1 MKREKIIISII
12 VFISVFLIG
21 IKVEAL
27 CTSKKFSNLK
37 MTAYKT
43 EVSYELKFDNNHN
56 AYFELT
62 VNNVD
67 SSLLVKF
74 NGQLYKPE
82 NGTVKIP
89 SRVSGGI
96 TYEIKL
102 YGGYDT
108 GCKEEYL
115 YTKKITLPKY
125 NKYSEREE
133 CIEYEEFVMC
143 NKWYAK
149 EIVNDEAF
157 EEELNK
163 YKASLTEEEKEE
175 KKEESKNI
183 FEKII
188 EFYTDNKIITIP
200 ITIIIVGFILY
211 KVVISIIRR
220 KNRVKLDE

>member
-12 VFISVFLIG
+12 AFISVFLIG

-37 MTAYKT
+37 MIAYKT
-43 EVSYELKFDNNHN
+43 EVSYELKFDNNHD

-133 CIEYEEFVMC
+133 CIEYEEFAMC

-157 EEELNK
+157 EEALNE
-163 YKASLTEEEKEE
+163 YKNSLIVIEPEKEE
-175 KKEESKNI
+175 KVEKNI
-183 FEKII
+183 IENII
-188 EFYTDNKIITIP
+188 DFYTEHIVITLP
-200 ITIIIVGFILY
+200 ITIVICLFVVY
-211 KVVISIIRR
+211 KVVVIIIRR
-220 KNRVKLDE
+220 KNRVKLN

>member
-12 VFISVFLIG
+12 AFISVFLIG

-157 EEELNK
+157 EEALNE
-163 YKASLTEEEKEE
+163 YKNSLIVIEPEKEE
-175 KKEESKNI
+175 EVHKNI
-183 FEKII
+183 IENII
-188 EFYTDNKIITIP
+188 DFYTEHIVITLP
-200 ITIIIVGFILY
+200 ITIVICLFVVY
-211 KVVISIIRR
+211 KVVVIIIRR
-220 KNRVKLDE
+220 KNRVKLN